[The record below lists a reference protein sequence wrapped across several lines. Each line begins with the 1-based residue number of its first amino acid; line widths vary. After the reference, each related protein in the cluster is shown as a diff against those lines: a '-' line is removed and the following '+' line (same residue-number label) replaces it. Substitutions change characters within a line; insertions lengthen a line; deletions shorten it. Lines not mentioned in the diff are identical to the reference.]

1 MIKLIDVQTLKQFI
15 SKGFEINNKKI
26 FAIFKEGG
34 YFVYENKCPHLG
46 IDLEFLPDQFLD
58 SDKALI
64 ICSTHGA
71 LFEIQT
77 GQCVSGPCLGEHLEL
92 IDSKVEQDYLWVS
105 I

>member
-1 MIKLIDVQTLKQFI
+1 MIKLIDIHTLQQSI

-26 FAIFKEGG
+26 LAIIKEGEC
-34 YFVYENKCPHLG
+34 FVYENKCPHLG

-58 SDKALI
+58 SDNALI

-77 GQCVSGPCLGEHLEL
+77 GHCVSGPCQGDHLEL
-92 IDSKVEQDYLWVS
+92 IESKIENEHLWVN

>member
-1 MIKLIDVQTLKQFI
+1 MIKLIDVQTLQKSM

-26 FAIFKEGG
+26 FAIIKNGEC
-34 YFVYENKCPHLG
+34 FVYENKCPHLG

-58 SDKALI
+58 LDNALI

-77 GQCVSGPCLGEHLEL
+77 GHCVSGPCQGEHLEL
-92 IDSKVEQDYLWVS
+92 INSKVDNEYLWVT